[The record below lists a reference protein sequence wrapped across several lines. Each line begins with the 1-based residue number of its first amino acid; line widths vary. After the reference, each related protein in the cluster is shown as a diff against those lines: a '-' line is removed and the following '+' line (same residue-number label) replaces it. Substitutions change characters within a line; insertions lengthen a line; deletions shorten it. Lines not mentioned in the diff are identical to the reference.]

1 MSRASLPRGAQPEP
15 AMPKAVLTT
24 KVHPSYDDLP
34 EERYHFP
41 HTYLNTARAAV
52 GDWIVYYEPRRSS
65 AHLSSSGGRQSY
77 FATARIVR
85 IDDDPRRAGHYYAC
99 MEDYLEFDCPVPF
112 REDGSFYE
120 SGLRK
125 EDGSVNKGWF
135 GRSVRLL
142 ADAEYSKILAA
153 GFETGM
159 SKRKRFGIREHVH
172 PDLGRL
178 ELTDRPIIERLS
190 RRPFRDRVFSTGIK
204 RAYDNTCAI
213 SGLRII
219 NGGGRA
225 EAQAAHIRPVQAN
238 GPDSLRNGVAL
249 SSTFHWMFDR
259 GLISIDDDYSL
270 LFKRNA
276 LPGNVL
282 SLVNRDRR
290 LRVPEQEI
298 YWPHRRFLEYHREHV
313 FKG

>member
-1 MSRASLPRGAQPEP
+1 
-15 AMPKAVLTT
+15 MPKAVLTT
-24 KVHPSYDDLP
+24 KVDPSYDDLP

-41 HTYLNTARAAV
+41 RTYLNAARAAV

-65 AHLSSSGGRQSY
+65 AQLSSSGGRQSY

-85 IDDDPRRAGHYYAC
+85 VDGDPLRSDHYYAYVA
-99 MEDYLEFDCPVPF
+99 DYLEFDRPVPF
-112 REDGSFYE
+112 REDGFFYE
-120 SGLRK
+120 SRLQK
-125 EDGSVNKGWF
+125 ADGSVNKGLF

-142 ADAEYSKILAA
+142 QDAEYSMILAA
-153 GFETGM
+153 GFEIAAAQ
-159 SKRKRFGIREHVH
+159 RERFGVREGVH
-172 PDLGRL
+172 PDPGGL
-178 ELTDRPIIERLS
+178 ELTDRPITERLS
-190 RRPFRDRVFSTGIK
+190 RRRFRDRVFSTGIK

-225 EAQAAHIRPVQAN
+225 EAQAAHIRPVHAN

-270 LFKRNA
+270 LFKKNA
-276 LPGNVL
+276 VPANVL
-282 SLVNRDRR
+282 SLVNRDGR
-290 LRVPEQEI
+290 LRVPQQEI
-298 YWPHRRFLEYHREHV
+298 YQPHPRFLEYHREHV

>member
-1 MSRASLPRGAQPEP
+1 
-15 AMPKAVLTT
+15 MPKAVLIT
-24 KVHPSYDDLP
+24 KVDPSYDDLP

-41 HTYLNTARAAV
+41 RTYLNAARAAI

-65 AHLSSSGGRQSY
+65 ARLSSSGGRQSY

-85 IDDDPRRAGHYYAC
+85 VDDDPRRADHYYAYV
-99 MEDYLEFDCPVPF
+99 EDYLEFDRPVPF
-112 REDGSFYE
+112 REDGFFYE

-125 EDGSVNKGWF
+125 EDGSVNKGRF
-135 GRSVRLL
+135 GRAVRLL
-142 ADAEYSKILAA
+142 ADAEYSLILAA
-153 GFETGM
+153 GFETGID
-159 SKRKRFGIREHVH
+159 KRERFGIREGVH
-172 PDLGRL
+172 RHPGRL

-225 EAQAAHIRPVQAN
+225 EAQAAHIRPVHAN

-276 LPGNVL
+276 VPGNAL

-298 YWPHRRFLEYHREHV
+298 YRPHRRFLEYHREHV

>member
-1 MSRASLPRGAQPEP
+1 MPR
-15 AMPKAVLTT
+15 AVLTT
-24 KVHPSYDDLP
+24 KVDPSYDDLP

-41 HTYLNTARAAV
+41 RTYLNAARAAI

-65 AHLSSSGGRQSY
+65 ARLSSSGGRQSY

-85 IDDDPRRAGHYYAC
+85 VDDDPRRADHYYAYV
-99 MEDYLEFDCPVPF
+99 EDYLEFDRPVPF
-112 REDGSFYE
+112 REDGFFYE

-125 EDGSVNKGWF
+125 EDGSVNKGRF
-135 GRSVRLL
+135 GRAVRLL
-142 ADAEYSKILAA
+142 ADAEYSLILAA
-153 GFETGM
+153 GFETGID
-159 SKRKRFGIREHVH
+159 KRERFGIREGVH
-172 PDLGRL
+172 PDPGRL
-178 ELTDRPIIERLS
+178 ELVDRPLIERLS

-225 EAQAAHIRPVQAN
+225 EAQAAHIRPVHAN

-276 LPGNVL
+276 VPGNAL

-298 YWPHRRFLEYHREHV
+298 YRPHRRFLEYHREHV

>member
-1 MSRASLPRGAQPEP
+1 
-15 AMPKAVLTT
+15 MPKAVLTT
-24 KVHPSYDDLP
+24 KVDPSYDDLP

-41 HTYLNTARAAV
+41 RTYLNAARDAL

-85 IDDDPRRAGHYYAC
+85 VDADPRRADHYYAYV
-99 MEDYLEFDCPVPF
+99 EDYLEFDRPVPF
-112 REDGSFYE
+112 RERGFFYE
-120 SGLRK
+120 SGLQK
-125 EDGSVNKGWF
+125 EDGSVNKGRF

-142 ADAEYSKILAA
+142 ADAEYSMILAA
-153 GFETGM
+153 GFENGAAE
-159 SKRKRFGIREHVH
+159 RKRFGIREGGR
-172 PDLGRL
+172 PDPGLL
-178 ELTDRPIIERLS
+178 ELADRPIIERLS

-213 SGLRII
+213 SGLQII

-225 EAQAAHIRPVQAN
+225 EAQAAHIRPVHAN

-249 SSTFHWMFDR
+249 SSTFHWMFDC

-276 LPGNVL
+276 VPGNVL
-282 SLVNRDRR
+282 SLVNPNGR

-298 YWPHRRFLEYHREHV
+298 YRPHRRFLEYHREKV

>member
-1 MSRASLPRGAQPEP
+1 
-15 AMPKAVLTT
+15 MPKAVLTT
-24 KVHPSYDDLP
+24 KVDPSYDDLP

-41 HTYLNTARAAV
+41 RTYLKAARAAL

-65 AHLSSSGGRQSY
+65 AHLSSRGGRQSY

-85 IDDDPRRAGHYYAC
+85 VDADPSLADHYYAYV
-99 MEDYLEFDCPVPF
+99 EHYLEFDHPVPF
-112 REDGSFYE
+112 RDDGLFYE
-120 SGLRK
+120 SRLRK
-125 EDGSVNKGWF
+125 EDGSVNKGMF
-135 GRSVRLL
+135 GRSVRFLP
-142 ADAEYSKILAA
+142 DAEYSMILAA
-153 GFETGM
+153 GFEAGTGE
-159 SKRKRFGIREHVH
+159 RERLGREGIRRD
-172 PDLGRL
+172 PGLM
-178 ELTDRPIIERLS
+178 ELADRPIIERVS
-190 RRPFRDRVFSTGIK
+190 RRPFRDRVFATGIK

-225 EAQAAHIRPVQAN
+225 EAQAAHIRPVRAN

-270 LFKRNA
+270 LFRRNA
-276 LPGNVL
+276 VPRNVL
-282 SLVNRDRR
+282 SLVNPDGR

-298 YWPHRRFLEYHREHV
+298 YRPHRRFLEYHREHV

>member
-1 MSRASLPRGAQPEP
+1 MR
-15 AMPKAVLTT
+15 V
-24 KVHPSYDDLP
+24 D
-34 EERYHFP
+34 
-41 HTYLNTARAAV
+41 
-52 GDWIVYYEPRRSS
+52 GDPLRS
-65 AHLSSSGGRQSY
+65 
-77 FATARIVR
+77 
-85 IDDDPRRAGHYYAC
+85 DHYYAYVA
-99 MEDYLEFDCPVPF
+99 DYLEFDRPVPF
-112 REDGSFYE
+112 REDGFFYE
-120 SGLRK
+120 SRLQK
-125 EDGSVNKGWF
+125 ADGSVNKGLF

-142 ADAEYSKILAA
+142 QDAEYSMILAA
-153 GFETGM
+153 GFETATAQ
-159 SKRKRFGIREHVH
+159 RERFGIREGIHSD
-172 PDLGRL
+172 PGGL

-225 EAQAAHIRPVQAN
+225 EAQAAHIRPVHAN

-249 SSTFHWMFDR
+249 SSSFHWMFDR

-276 LPGNVL
+276 VPGNVL
-282 SLVNRDRR
+282 SLVNPNGQ
-290 LRVPEQEI
+290 LRVPEHEI
-298 YWPHRRFLEYHREHV
+298 YRPHRRFLEYHREHV

>member
-1 MSRASLPRGAQPEP
+1 MWPTLNRPCPR
-15 AMPKAVLTT
+15 AVLTT
-24 KVHPSYDDLP
+24 KVDPSYDDLP

-41 HTYLNTARAAV
+41 RTYLNAARAAL

-65 AHLSSSGGRQSY
+65 AHLSSRGGRQSY

-85 IDDDPRRAGHYYAC
+85 INADPRLADHYYAYV
-99 MEDYLEFDCPVPF
+99 EDYLEFDRPVPF
-112 REDGSFYE
+112 RDGTFFYE

-125 EDGSVNKGWF
+125 DDGSTNKGMF
-135 GRSVRLL
+135 GRSVRPL
-142 ADAEYSKILAA
+142 ADAEYSMILAA
-153 GFETGM
+153 GFETGTAE
-159 SKRKRFGIREHVH
+159 RERLRIREGVRRD
-172 PDLGRL
+172 PGLL
-178 ELTDRPIIERLS
+178 ELADRPIIERLS
-190 RRPFRDRVFSTGIK
+190 RRPFRDRVFATGIK

-225 EAQAAHIRPVQAN
+225 EVQAAHIRPVHAN

-259 GLISIDDDYSL
+259 GLITIDDDYSL
-270 LFKRNA
+270 LFQRNA
-276 LPGNVL
+276 VPANAL
-282 SLVNRDRR
+282 SLVNRDGR

-298 YWPHRRFLEYHREHV
+298 YRPHRRFLEYHREHV

>member
-1 MSRASLPRGAQPEP
+1 
-15 AMPKAVLTT
+15 MPKAVLTT
-24 KVHPSYDDLP
+24 KVDPSYDDLP

-41 HTYLNTARAAV
+41 RTYLNAARAAL
-52 GDWIVYYEPRRSS
+52 GEWIVYYEPRRSS
-65 AHLSSSGGRQSY
+65 AHLSSRGGRQSY
-77 FATARIVR
+77 FATARIARV
-85 IDDDPRRAGHYYAC
+85 DGDPRRADHYYAYVD
-99 MEDYLEFDCPVPF
+99 DYLEFDRPVPF
-112 REDGSFYE
+112 REDGFFYE
-120 SGLRK
+120 SGLQK
-125 EDGSVNKGWF
+125 EDGSVNKGRF
-135 GRSVRLL
+135 GRAVRLL
-142 ADAEYSKILAA
+142 DDAEYSLILAA
-153 GFETGM
+153 GFETGID
-159 SKRKRFGIREHVH
+159 KRERFGIREGVH
-172 PDLGRL
+172 PDPGRL

-225 EAQAAHIRPVQAN
+225 EAQAAHIRPVHAN

-276 LPGNVL
+276 VPGNAL

-298 YWPHRRFLEYHREHV
+298 YRPHRRFLEYHREHV

>member
-1 MSRASLPRGAQPEP
+1 
-15 AMPKAVLTT
+15 MPKAVLTT
-24 KVHPSYDDLP
+24 KVDPSYDDLP

-41 HTYLNTARAAV
+41 RTYLNAARAAI

-65 AHLSSSGGRQSY
+65 AQLSSSGGRQSY

-85 IDDDPRRAGHYYAC
+85 VDGDPLRSDHYYAYVA
-99 MEDYLEFDCPVPF
+99 DYLEFDRPVPF
-112 REDGSFYE
+112 REDGFFYE
-120 SGLRK
+120 SRLQK
-125 EDGSVNKGWF
+125 ADGSVNKGLF

-142 ADAEYSKILAA
+142 QDAEYGMILAA
-153 GFETGM
+153 GFETAATQHE
-159 SKRKRFGIREHVH
+159 RFGVREGVH
-172 PDLGRL
+172 PDPGGL
-178 ELTDRPIIERLS
+178 ELTDRPIVERLS

-225 EAQAAHIRPVQAN
+225 EAQAAHIRPVHAN

-276 LPGNVL
+276 VPGNVL
-282 SLVNRDRR
+282 SLVNPNGQ

-298 YWPHRRFLEYHREHV
+298 YRPHRRFLEYHREHV

>member
-1 MSRASLPRGAQPEP
+1 
-15 AMPKAVLTT
+15 MPKAVLTT
-24 KVHPSYDDLP
+24 KVDPSYDDLP

-41 HTYLNTARAAV
+41 CTYLNAARAAV

-65 AHLSSSGGRQSY
+65 SRLSSSGGRQSY

-85 IDDDPRRAGHYYAC
+85 VDGDPLRSDHYYAYVA
-99 MEDYLEFDCPVPF
+99 DYLEFDRPVPF
-112 REDGSFYE
+112 REDGFFYE
-120 SGLRK
+120 SRLQK
-125 EDGSVNKGWF
+125 ADGSVNKGLF

-142 ADAEYSKILAA
+142 QDAEYSMILAA
-153 GFETGM
+153 GFEIAAAQ
-159 SKRKRFGIREHVH
+159 RERFGVREGVH
-172 PDLGRL
+172 PDPGGL
-178 ELTDRPIIERLS
+178 ELTDRPIVERLS

-225 EAQAAHIRPVQAN
+225 EAQAAHIRPVHAN

-276 LPGNVL
+276 VPANVL
-282 SLVNRDRR
+282 SLVNRDGR
-290 LRVPEQEI
+290 LRVPQQEI
-298 YWPHRRFLEYHREHV
+298 YQPHRRFLEYHREHV
-313 FKG
+313 FTG

>member
-1 MSRASLPRGAQPEP
+1 
-15 AMPKAVLTT
+15 MPKAVLTT
-24 KVHPSYDDLP
+24 KVDPSYDDLP

-41 HTYLNTARAAV
+41 RTYLNAARAAL

-65 AHLSSSGGRQSY
+65 AHLSSRGGRQSY

-85 IDDDPRRAGHYYAC
+85 VEGDPRRADHYYAYV
-99 MEDYLEFDCPVPF
+99 EDYLEFDRPVPF
-112 REDGSFYE
+112 RERGLFYE

-125 EDGSVNKGWF
+125 EDGSVNKGRF

-142 ADAEYSKILAA
+142 ADSEYSMILAA
-153 GFETGM
+153 GFETGTAE
-159 SKRKRFGIREHVH
+159 RERFGIREGVRRG
-172 PDLGRL
+172 PGLL
-178 ELTDRPIIERLS
+178 ELADRPIIERLS
-190 RRPFRDRVFSTGIK
+190 RRLFRDRVFSTGIK

-213 SGLRII
+213 SGLRIV

-225 EAQAAHIRPVQAN
+225 EAQAAHIRPVRVN

-276 LPGNVL
+276 VPGNVL
-282 SLVNRDRR
+282 SLVNRDGR

-298 YWPHRRFLEYHREHV
+298 HRPHRRFLEYHRERV
-313 FKG
+313 FRG